1 MTPWTLWNAIFRP
14 ERKGVAARPVS
25 TSGSTPVSTAR
36 KGLVDGISLYDDGQ
50 PSRRLLV
57 RKFGAGKG
65 MARMKGPAEYVDV
78 AAECLRDSFTT
89 MAHIMEDRFREHM
102 AARGVPKSVVEEFLR
117 SATIDDE
124 TFLRSSSEE

>member
-1 MTPWTLWNAIFRP
+1 MTIWDAIFR
-14 ERKGVAARPVS
+14 RQRGHAATYPVS
-25 TSGSTPVSTAR
+25 ISESTTVSTAR
-36 KGLVDGISLYDDGQ
+36 KGLVDGISLYDDDQ
-50 PSRRLLV
+50 PMRRLLV

-89 MAHIMEDRFREHM
+89 RAHIMKVLFRERM
-102 AARGVPKSVVEEFLR
+102 AARGVPESVIEEFLR

-124 TFLRSSSEE
+124 TFLRSSDK

>member
-1 MTPWTLWNAIFRP
+1 M
-14 ERKGVAARPVS
+14 
-25 TSGSTPVSTAR
+25 STAR
-36 KGLVDGISLYDDGQ
+36 NGLIDGISLYDDGQ
-50 PSRRLLV
+50 AMRRLLV

-89 MAHIMEDRFREHM
+89 VAHIMEDRFRERM
-102 AARGVPKSVVEEFLR
+102 AARGVPTSAVEEFLR

-124 TFLRSSSEE
+124 TFLRSSEE